1 MKTIIFLAL
10 IACYG
15 TVGFAQ
21 TTMERL
27 VQSSAQQKSSTF
39 NLVFTDL
46 DGRSYIS
53 RDKGETWKAQSGSE
67 NGKWALAQQFP
78 VKKEALL
85 FTDLDGRQ
93 YVSYDTRR
101 VQWQEWKPSAI
112 QPTVSAT
119 AKPNIIYPSQSDGN
133 GNYISGVVP
142 QPADNEVVVSYQLSE
157 GQSIVAYLVDTQGS
171 IVSPIIK
178 GHLDKGNHTVRVDVS
193 QLRSGIYTFK
203 VSTESS
209 VISVPVSVVK

>member
-1 MKTIIFLAL
+1 MKTIILLAL
-10 IACYG
+10 IASYG

-21 TTMERL
+21 TTMEHL
-27 VQSSAQQKSSTF
+27 MQSCTQQKSSIF

-67 NGKWALAQQFP
+67 NGKWALAQVFP
-78 VKKEALL
+78 AKKEVVL

-93 YVSYDTRR
+93 YISHDTRN
-101 VQWQEWKPSAI
+101 VQWQEWKPTAI
-112 QPTVSAT
+112 QPSAT
-119 AKPNIIYPSQSDGN
+119 AKPTMVYPSQSDGN

-178 GHLDKGNHTVRVDVS
+178 GHFDKGNHTVRVDVS

-209 VISVPVSVVK
+209 VISVPVSVLK